1 MAQEIPVYLFT
12 GFMDSGKTTLVNET
26 LFENDFAEGGKG
38 IIIMC
43 EDGDVEYDPE
53 KLKTVNFQVVTI
65 DSEEEFT
72 EEKMKEI
79 NLQYLPEQVF
89 IEYNG
94 TWGMDKILEMNLP
107 KDWIIVQ
114 SLATVDST
122 TFEMY
127 MNNMRA
133 MMQEQVFSS
142 DVVIFNRTDDNTD
155 RGKFR
160 RLIKTINRKA
170 QIVYERKDGTID
182 ERPEELPFDI
192 NQDIIELSDADY
204 AIWYMDAMDNYKKYD
219 GKKVKFRARV
229 YNPDKLKKGKHT
241 TKHVELFDF
250 SENSYIAD
258 TPGFSSFDVDGIN
271 YKELDKYF
279 IEFAPFSQECE
290 FRSCTHIKELNCGVK
305 KAVAKRK
312 IDKGRYERYTL
323 LFEKMKGDKKW

>member
-12 GFMDSGKTTLVNET
+12 GFMDSGKTSLVNET

-43 EDGDVEYDPE
+43 EDGDVEYDLD

-72 EEKMKEI
+72 EEKLKEI
-79 NLQYLPEQVF
+79 NLSYLPEQVF

-94 TWGMDKILEMNLP
+94 TWGMDKILEAILP
-107 KDWIIVQ
+107 KDWVIVQ

-127 MNNMRA
+127 MGNMRA
-133 MMQEQVFSS
+133 MMQEQFFAA
-142 DVVIFNRTDDNTD
+142 DVIIFNRTDDNTD

-192 NQDIIELSDADY
+192 TQDTIELTDADY

-219 GKKVKFRARV
+219 GKKVKFRALV
-229 YNPDKLKKGKHT
+229 YNPDKLKKGVFVPGRFAMTCCVEDVTFIGFKCKYEKENEIVHKSWIDIT
-241 TKHVELFDF
+241 AEIHVEFAREYKGKGPVLYPI
-250 SENSYIAD
+250 SIEPAD
-258 TPGFSSFDVDGIN
+258 KPED
-271 YKELDKYF
+271 ELVYF
-279 IEFAPFSQECE
+279 
-290 FRSCTHIKELNCGVK
+290 T
-305 KAVAKRK
+305 
-312 IDKGRYERYTL
+312 
-323 LFEKMKGDKKW
+323 